1 MKLSVDT
8 LFFHKRYGDEKMIQM
23 LADAGFDGVDYS
35 YCGLNEDDEVLGEH
49 YREAAYKVRWLLDD
63 SGLVCCQAHAPLSMQ
78 YGHAFDVSVD
88 GYRKIV
94 RAMEAASILGADCI
108 VVHALKVPEDIDDF
122 IYNLGYYKSFEPYC
136 EKFGIRIAIENIHK
150 YHEKRKSAIGRFNTP
165 EVLYQLLDALDSK
178 WYAVC
183 VDVGHAAISGPEPE
197 ELIRGLDNRVLR
209 CLHIHDND
217 YQSDQ
222 HTLPYIGDL
231 NWENITSALKEI
243 GYRGAFSF
251 ECINYFK
258 RFDDVMMPDAL
269 AFAVKTGRHLIDQ
282 IENN

>member
-8 LFFHKRYGDEKMIQM
+8 LVFHRRYGDEKMIRM

-35 YCGLNEDDEVLGEH
+35 YCGLSEDDEVLGEH
-49 YREAAYKVRWLLDD
+49 YREYAYKVRRRLDD

-78 YGHAFDVSVD
+78 YGQAFDESVD

-94 RAMEAASILGADCI
+94 RAMEAASILGANYI
-108 VVHALKVPEDIDDF
+108 VVHALKVPEGIDDF
-122 IYNLGYYKSFEPYC
+122 TYNLGYYKSFEPYC
-136 EKFGIRIAIENIHK
+136 EKFGIHIAIENIHK
-150 YHEKRKSAIGRFNTP
+150 YHDKRKSAIGRFNTP
-165 EVLYQLLDALDSK
+165 EVLYKFLDALDST

-197 ELIRGLDNRVLR
+197 ELIRGLDNGILK

-217 YQSDQ
+217 YQRDQ

-231 NWENITSALKEI
+231 NWENITFALKEI
-243 GYRGAFSF
+243 CYQGAFSL

-258 RFDDVMMPDAL
+258 RFDDVMMPEAL
-269 AFAVKTGRHLIDQ
+269 AFAVKTGRYLIEQ
-282 IENN
+282 IEKN